1 MIRRVALV
9 LVLGMLGAC
18 SRPASN
24 EPSPTP
30 TAAPSRG
37 PSAAAQFVLYQQ
49 MVDAGSAELA
59 VPLGDEILAKFPDST
74 EAAKVRESIETL
86 RAKATADTESRRLS
100 RLWAYQVAP
109 MGGGQQSTASIN
121 ARDAEAAGR
130 ERVRLVLRRHTEWG
144 ESVFLYGNE
153 PGFSCAKACRISM
166 QFDDAPKRT
175 LAASIPPTGEPA
187 IFIEDDK
194 VFVAALQKA
203 RAVSI
208 DVTEKGRAPR
218 TLVFEV
224 GGFDAAKFEP
234 TPTTKRKK

>member
-224 GGFDAAKFEP
+224 GGFDAAKFQP
-234 TPTTKRKK
+234 APTTKRKK

>member
-1 MIRRVALV
+1 MIHRAAL
-9 LVLGMLGAC
+9 LLALGVIAAC
-18 SRPASN
+18 SKPAPT
-24 EPSPTP
+24 EPPTP
-30 TAAPSRG
+30 TASAPSRG

-59 VPLGDEILAKFPDST
+59 VPLGDEILAKFPDSA
-74 EAAKVRESIETL
+74 EAAKVRESIEAL
-86 RAKATADTESRRLS
+86 RAKATAETESRRLG

-121 ARDAEAAGR
+121 ARDAEAAGK

-153 PGFSCAKACRISM
+153 PGFTCAKACRLAM
-166 QFDDAPKRT
+166 QFDDSAKRT

-203 RAVSI
+203 KAVSI
-208 DVTEKGRAPR
+208 DVVEKGGKPR

-224 GGFDAAKFEP
+224 GGFDPAKFEP
-234 TPTTKRKK
+234 MPKGKKK

>member
-74 EAAKVRESIETL
+74 EAAKVRDSIETL

-224 GGFDAAKFEP
+224 GGFDAAKFQP

>member
-1 MIRRVALV
+1 MNRLAPLAFALP
-9 LVLGMLGAC
+9 LLAAC
-18 SRPASN
+18 SPSSTPPPQAPAAA
-24 EPSPTP
+24 TP
-30 TAAPSRG
+30 RG
-37 PSAAAQFVLYQQ
+37 PSAAQQFVLYQQ

-59 VPLGDEILAKFPDST
+59 VPLGDEILASFPDSP
-74 EAAKVRESIETL
+74 EAAKVRESIEAL
-86 RAKATADTESRRLS
+86 RAKAHAETESRRLS

-109 MGGGQQSTASIN
+109 MGGGRQSTASIH
-121 ARDAEAAGR
+121 ARDAEPEGR

-153 PGFSCAKACRISM
+153 PGFSCAKACRITM
-166 QFDDAPKRT
+166 QFDEQPKKT

-194 VFVAALQKA
+194 VFVAAMQKA
-203 RAVSI
+203 KQVAI
-208 DVTEKGRAPR
+208 DVNEKGREPR

-234 TPTTKRKK
+234 MAKERKK

>member
-1 MIRRVALV
+1 
-9 LVLGMLGAC
+9 
-18 SRPASN
+18 
-24 EPSPTP
+24 
-30 TAAPSRG
+30 
-37 PSAAAQFVLYQQ
+37 
-49 MVDAGSAELA
+49 
-59 VPLGDEILAKFPDST
+59 
-74 EAAKVRESIETL
+74 
-86 RAKATADTESRRLS
+86 
-100 RLWAYQVAP
+100 
-109 MGGGQQSTASIN
+109 
-121 ARDAEAAGR
+121 
-130 ERVRLVLRRHTEWG
+130 
-144 ESVFLYGNE
+144 VFLYGNE

-234 TPTTKRKK
+234 TPTTRRKK